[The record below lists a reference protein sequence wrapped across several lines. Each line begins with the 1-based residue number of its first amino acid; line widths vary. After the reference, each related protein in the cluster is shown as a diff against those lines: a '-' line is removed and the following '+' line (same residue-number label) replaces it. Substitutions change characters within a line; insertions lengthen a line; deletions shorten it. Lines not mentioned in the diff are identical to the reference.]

1 MRIAA
6 FRTRF
11 RRLWKE
17 YLGGLIMLGLLFVP
31 LLYLQ
36 FHELILGSGAFDRSP
51 SCSMLRPSLVPAHAD
66 LREEGDESR
75 RRCYWRI
82 APEEELKLLL
92 EREKATLDKGAIEL
106 ARHSLKS
113 GRETAA
119 QFPGNRVGDEPG
131 FGPGAYYVDRISSYD
146 IRFRVSNLVVELRY
160 SGPGEGEDR
169 RERRGWAVR
178 AAAEVRDA
186 LERMS

>member
-1 MRIAA
+1 LHIAA

-36 FHELILGSGAFDRSP
+36 FHEVILGSGAFDRAP
-51 SCSMLRPSLVPAHAD
+51 SCSMLRPSLVPAHVD
-66 LREEGDESR
+66 PREEGDDSR
-75 RRCYWRI
+75 RRCRWKVT
-82 APEEELKLLL
+82 PTEELKLLL

-106 ARHSLKS
+106 ARHSLAS
-113 GRETAA
+113 GREIAE

-131 FGPGAYYVDRISSYD
+131 FGPGAYHVDGTSSHE
-146 IRFRVSNLVVELRY
+146 IRFRVSNLVVELRC

-169 RERRGWAVR
+169 RERRERAVR